1 MRRGF
6 KMDKKMTR
14 SQQGAETKRKLT
26 ETALT
31 LFAQKG
37 YNNVSIA
44 DICGQVGVTVG
55 VFYHYFRTK
64 SDVFKNISLDGNE
77 KVKNYCFQG
86 ETSLEKIAE
95 LLDYYAQI
103 TQEIGR
109 DTMSVIITPA
119 NSLMYTGN
127 YAAKLTAS
135 LLEEGQKKGE
145 INSSFPPEVQV
156 RMLFAI
162 VWGIICLWCQH
173 KTDDDLR
180 IAMNESLTPA
190 LNGLKP

>member
-1 MRRGF
+1 ME
-6 KMDKKMTR
+6 KKLSR

-44 DICGQVGVTVG
+44 DICGKVGVTVG

-64 SDVFKNISLDGNE
+64 SDVFMNISLDGNE
-77 KVKNYCFQG
+77 KVKSYRFQG
-86 ETSLEKIAE
+86 GTTLEKIAE
-95 LLDYYAQI
+95 LLDYYARI
-103 TQEIGR
+103 TQDIGR

-119 NSLMYTGN
+119 NGLMYTGN

-135 LLEEGQKKGE
+135 LLEEGQEKGE
-145 INSSFPPEVQV
+145 IVRTATPEAQV
-156 RMLFAI
+156 RMIFAI
-162 VWGIICLWCQH
+162 VWGIICLWCQG

-180 IAMNESLTPA
+180 AAMNESLAPA
-190 LNGLKP
+190 LKGLKA

>member
-1 MRRGF
+1 MMRGF
-6 KMDKKMTR
+6 KMEKKLTR
-14 SQQGAETKRKLT
+14 SQQGAETKRRLT

-44 DICGQVGVTVG
+44 DICSQVGVTVG

-64 SDVFKNISLDGNE
+64 SDVFKDISLDGNE
-77 KVKNYCFQG
+77 KVRNYRFRG

-95 LLDYYAQI
+95 LLDYYAHI

-109 DTMSVIITPA
+109 DTMSVIITPD

-135 LLEEGQKKGE
+135 LLAEGQQKGE
-145 INSSFPPEVQV
+145 INCDYSPEVQV
-156 RMLFAI
+156 RMIFAV
-162 VWGIICLWCQH
+162 VWGIICLWCQG

-180 IAMNESLTPA
+180 IAMNESIAPA

>member
-1 MRRGF
+1 ME
-6 KMDKKMTR
+6 KKLTR

-44 DICGQVGVTVG
+44 DICSSVGVTVG

-64 SDVFKNISLDGNE
+64 SDVFMGISLDGNE
-77 KVKNYCFQG
+77 KMRAYRFNSD
-86 ETSLEKIAE
+86 TTLEKIAE

-119 NSLMYTGN
+119 NGLMYTGN
-127 YAAKLTAS
+127 YAAKLTAA
-135 LLEEGQKKGE
+135 LLEEGQRNGE
-145 INSSFPPEVQV
+145 ITRSSTPEVQV

-162 VWGIICLWCQH
+162 VWGIICLWCQG

-180 IAMNESLTPA
+180 VAMNESIAPA
-190 LNGLKP
+190 LKGLKP

>member
-1 MRRGF
+1 ME
-6 KMDKKMTR
+6 KKLTR

-44 DICGQVGVTVG
+44 DICGKVGVTVG

-64 SDVFKNISLDGNE
+64 SDVFKDISLDGNE
-77 KVKNYCFQG
+77 KIKAYRFHSENTVDRI
-86 ETSLEKIAE
+86 TE
-95 LLDYYAQI
+95 LLDYYALI

-119 NSLMYTGN
+119 NNLMYTGN

-145 INSSFPPEVQV
+145 VNTKYPPEVQV

-162 VWGIICLWCQH
+162 VWGIICLWCQG

-180 IAMNESLTPA
+180 IAMNESLAPT
-190 LNGLKP
+190 LEGLKP